1 MNKHMKNTSRGAMQ
15 RVGSKLM
22 HMPLLG
28 AALHRMNG
36 VTYMPFTA
44 ALGRQEQKQVVQGEP
59 YRDYFSLHAMRYW

>member
-1 MNKHMKNTSRGAMQ
+1 MKHMKSTSRGAMQ

-28 AALHRMNG
+28 AALNRMNG
-36 VTYMPFTA
+36 VNHMPFTA

-59 YRDYFSLHAMRYW
+59 YRDYTLMHMIKYW